1 MSSAPAPVP
10 ADLAT
15 APRPATAATAAAGGP
30 VVCVLAQLAPRLGDV
45 AANLRTHLAVLEEA
59 RQGGAHLVVFPEL
72 SLTGYFLKDLVSDVG
87 LRLDA
92 PELASLA
99 AACGDVDA
107 VAGFVLESDDHR
119 LYNASAYIADGR
131 IQHIQCKV
139 YLPTYGL
146 FDEKRYLAAGERI
159 EAFSAPLR
167 SARPRRPW
175 AAGLLVCED
184 LWHPSAPSILARD
197 GMEMLIAVSASPG
210 RGLNH
215 ENTLSTARSYD
226 HMTRTY
232 AQLFTSYVVY
242 CNRVGY
248 EDGIGFWG
256 GSRVVGPDG
265 ELLGAPAGSDEAL
278 VWHRLDAG
286 AVRRARLH
294 TPLLR
299 EERHDINDRESDR
312 LRARRPRY

>member
-1 MSSAPAPVP
+1 MAVHVSIP
-10 ADLAT
+10 ADLAA
-15 APRPATAATAAAGGP
+15 APRPLSAVEPAADGG
-30 VVCVLAQLAPRLGDV
+30 VITVLAQTAPRLGDV
-45 AANLRTHLAVLEEA
+45 DANLRTHLAVIDEA
-59 RQGGAHLVVFPEL
+59 RRGGAGLVVFPEL
-72 SLTGYFLKDLVSDVG
+72 SLTGYFLKDLVSDVS
-87 LRLDA
+87 LRLGA
-92 PELASLA
+92 PELTELA
-99 AACGDVDA
+99 AACTEIDA
-107 VAGFVLESDDHR
+107 VVGFVLETADHR
-119 LYNASAYIADGR
+119 LLNAAAYLSRGR
-131 IQHIQCKV
+131 IHHLQCKV

-146 FDEKRYLAAGERI
+146 FDEARYLAPGRRI
-159 EAFSAPLR
+159 RAFRAPLPR
-167 SARPRRPW
+167 SGSW

-184 LWHPSAPSILARD
+184 MWHPTAPAILARD
-197 GMEMLIAVSASPG
+197 GMDVLLAVSASPG
-210 RGLNH
+210 RGLTGGGS
-215 ENTLSTARSYD
+215 TLGTARSYD

-232 AQLFTSYVVY
+232 AQLFTTYVVY

-265 ELLGAPAGSDEAL
+265 ELLGEPAGADEAL

-299 EERHDINDRESDR
+299 DERHDINDRESDR